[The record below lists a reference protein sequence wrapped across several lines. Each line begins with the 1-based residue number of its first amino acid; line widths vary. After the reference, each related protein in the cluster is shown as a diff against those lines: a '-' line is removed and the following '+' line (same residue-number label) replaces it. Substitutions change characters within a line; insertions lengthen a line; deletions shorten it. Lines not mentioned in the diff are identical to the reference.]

1 MFDSPELT
9 YADYKMR
16 ELERARVIG
25 GRAVNRSPE
34 FVGPEP
40 PRFTKQKSDDKSNAG
55 EGINW
60 LEILLMA
67 LVGGDWDGGSDS

>member
-25 GRAVNRSPE
+25 GRPVNRSPE
-34 FVGPEP
+34 FIGPEP
-40 PRFTKQKSDDKSNAG
+40 RKFTKPKADDKSNSG

-60 LEILLMA
+60 LDILLMVFA
-67 LVGGDWDGGSDS
+67 GEWGGDSDS